1 LNKVVFSHRIFS
13 IFTLEGYPMKRHG
26 RTVPTRWLLFP
37 LALACA
43 VLLGPSPAAAQNVKI
58 GYIDIDKIIGES
70 APGQQAI
77 KRLRVD
83 FERRAGELRKM
94 EDELKDLR
102 KELDD
107 KGSVMSMDRRRQLE
121 VEYRQDRR
129 DLKRAIRDNN
139 EEFNIKRKQVLV
151 DFFPKILKTVQTIGK
166 EQGYTLI
173 LRKEPNIL
181 LYTTDQ
187 VDLTKEVIG
196 RLDVE
201 NSAK

>member
-1 LNKVVFSHRIFS
+1 
-13 IFTLEGYPMKRHG
+13 
-26 RTVPTRWLLFP
+26 
-37 LALACA
+37 
-43 VLLGPSPAAAQNVKI
+43 
-58 GYIDIDKIIGES
+58 
-70 APGQQAI
+70 
-77 KRLRVD
+77 
-83 FERRAGELRKM
+83 
-94 EDELKDLR
+94 
-102 KELDD
+102 
-107 KGSVMSMDRRRQLE
+107 
-121 VEYRQDRR
+121 
-129 DLKRAIRDNN
+129 
-139 EEFNIKRKQVLV
+139 V